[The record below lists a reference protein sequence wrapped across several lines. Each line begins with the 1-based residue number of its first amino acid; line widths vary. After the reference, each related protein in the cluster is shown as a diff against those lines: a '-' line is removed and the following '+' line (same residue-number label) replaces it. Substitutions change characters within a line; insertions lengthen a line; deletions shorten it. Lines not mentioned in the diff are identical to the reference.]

1 MPDCLPADKLQP
13 DTLLQIFVKNDVTS
27 SNIRRTN
34 QRLRKFGKVVRMQCK
49 KSSMRTWHNAYMPYA
64 KFCEFRK
71 AFPSER
77 VLVRVMQE
85 RFDLGTFKDLVRKE
99 EMEAIAPPDRKDLT
113 FSRNSGVVQLADCGI
128 LAEETGS
135 RCLLKCVECSDT
147 FMTGEELKCHLRE
160 SHANKEPEDRA
171 SPSIDKVFPC
181 LFCAYS
187 SVYENVNAHMIRT
200 HADELFSDFQCPAV
214 GCEEMFKAKIEL
226 FLHLNASHDFLKL
239 R

>member
-1 MPDCLPADKLQP
+1 MPDCLPLDKLQP
-13 DTLLQIFVKNDVTS
+13 NTLLEIFVKNDITS

-34 QRLRKFGKVVRMQCK
+34 QRLRMFGKVVRMQCK
-49 KSSMRTWHNAYMPYA
+49 KTSMRTWHNAYMPYG
-64 KFCEFRK
+64 KLCEFRK

-77 VLVRVMQE
+77 VLVRVME
-85 RFDLGTFKDLVRKE
+85 ESFDLGNFKDLVRKE
-99 EMEAIAPPDRKDLT
+99 RLEAIAPPDRKDLT
-113 FSRNSGVVQLADCGI
+113 FCKNSGVVQIADCGI
-128 LAEETGS
+128 LGKEGES
-135 RCLLKCVECSDT
+135 RCLLKCVECCAT
-147 FMTGEELKCHLRE
+147 FLTRENLECHLRE
-160 SHANKEPEDRA
+160 SHANKKPDG
-171 SPSIDKVFPC
+171 KVFPC
-181 LFCAYS
+181 LFCEYS